1 MKKEL
6 FFINGFGGGLEDAI
20 EIRSLLESEGY
31 DFTYIDLPGHY
42 SAKDVTVT
50 DFEELL
56 AYFEAFFPEHP
67 IVLIGH
73 AIGAEIAAYLSTRLT
88 QIESVIMLD
97 GGIITNEDFNKTFQE
112 SIEETEQL
120 FQSAELDDLDEESLI
135 ELLKLNDAMKL
146 TIARLD
152 YDTPSL
158 LLLSDFEDELAIK
171 IQRLEKTN
179 NPVLDYKVI
188 PNASHD
194 IYADQPEQTVKMI
207 VEWLEKDLTL

>member
-1 MKKEL
+1 MEKEL

-56 AYFEAFFPEHP
+56 AYFEAFFADHP

-152 YDTPSL
+152 YDTPTL
-158 LLLSDFEDELAIK
+158 LLLSDFEDELGIK
-171 IQRLEKTN
+171 TQRLEKTN
-179 NPVLDYKVI
+179 NPVIDYKVI
-188 PNASHD
+188 SNASHD
-194 IYADQPEQTVKMI
+194 IYADQPEQTVELI

>member
-20 EIRSLLESEGY
+20 EIRSLLESEDY

-42 SAKDVTVT
+42 SAKDVKVT

-88 QIESVIMLD
+88 QIDRVIMLD
-97 GGIITNEDFNKTFQE
+97 GGIITNEDFNKSFEE
-112 SIEETEQL
+112 SMEETEEV
-120 FQSAELDDLDEESLI
+120 FKSAELVDLDEESLI

-146 TIARLD
+146 TITRAD

-194 IYADQPEQTVKMI
+194 IYADQPEQTVELI

>member
-1 MKKEL
+1 
-6 FFINGFGGGLEDAI
+6 
-20 EIRSLLESEGY
+20 
-31 DFTYIDLPGHY
+31 
-42 SAKDVTVT
+42 
-50 DFEELL
+50 
-56 AYFEAFFPEHP
+56 
-67 IVLIGH
+67 
-73 AIGAEIAAYLSTRLT
+73 
-88 QIESVIMLD
+88 MLD

-194 IYADQPEQTVKMI
+194 IYADQPEQTVELI